1 MKKKNDEAAL
11 WYQPQ
16 SGRGVAYD
24 VAKNI
29 PPGGVESPGLDHPG
43 QGQLPKV
50 DEIFIEKVKVGGRAL
65 CQLWDNETNKPPKT
79 VDPPDHGEV
88 RVFRLVSVSL
98 HSPAPT
104 GGIVVQQQIYI
115 YTWLHYK
122 YTYIYIFLKQAQI
135 IYKKNYIQIGS

>member
-1 MKKKNDEAAL
+1 MKKKNDEAVL

-16 SGRGVAYD
+16 SGRGVGYD

-50 DEIFIEKVKVGGRAL
+50 AEIFIEKVKIGGRAL
-65 CQLWDNETNKPPKT
+65 RQLWDNETNKPPKT
-79 VDPPDHGEV
+79 VGPPDHGEV

-104 GGIVVQQQIYI
+104 RGKMEEYLLGGAEAGSH
-115 YTWLHYK
+115 LEMK
-122 YTYIYIFLKQAQI
+122 EI
-135 IYKKNYIQIGS
+135 ISEIS

>member
-50 DEIFIEKVKVGGRAL
+50 AEIFIEKVKIGGRAL
-65 CQLWDNETNKPPKT
+65 RQLWDNETNKPPKT

-88 RVFRLVSVSL
+88 PVFRLVSVSL

-104 GGIVVQQQIYI
+104 GGLLRYM
-115 YTWLHYK
+115 
-122 YTYIYIFLKQAQI
+122 
-135 IYKKNYIQIGS
+135 G

>member
-50 DEIFIEKVKVGGRAL
+50 AEIFIEKVKIGGRAL

-79 VDPPDHGEV
+79 VDPPDHGKV

-104 GGIVVQQQIYI
+104 GGKN
-115 YTWLHYK
+115 T
-122 YTYIYIFLKQAQI
+122 FNELKE
-135 IYKKNYIQIGS
+135 NTN